1 MNIARVAS
9 APVSVVDSAEKLP
22 SYISNVS
29 ADGGDVA
36 LRESD
41 RAIVALLDIGERR
54 LIALWAGDQSQ
65 APTLRAAMQMAK
77 FKGYEVIESRPATRD
92 VVALCY
98 ESREAQIAEDELEDT
113 EATRLFDEILAAAVA
128 QGASDLHIVPMR
140 RHAVV
145 RARINGELYDQ
156 RMMTLRAAD
165 TMARAMY
172 SQADVDSRR
181 NQAGFNPDAYQDA
194 SITRRVVVNGRAE
207 ELKLRWAS
215 GPVWPD
221 SFDVVMRILNVGQA
235 SSFRDLEAL
244 GYAPAQREL
253 LLDAL
258 RQPSGVILLCGTTGA
273 GKSTTI
279 ASLAE
284 QWCVRHEGRRSLRTI
299 EQPPEYVISGG
310 RQMPV
315 SRSADASQPDS
326 GFHRALQ
333 SAMRMD
339 PDALYLGEIRDEVT
353 ADLMEQMVLT
363 GHKVFTT
370 VHAGS
375 VMAGVWRLE
384 GLGLSRERLAS
395 AGFINA
401 VVHQALVPIL
411 CDGCS
416 TPYSVAAV
424 GAERHAELLTD
435 VGADVLATARL
446 RGAGCEKCKNGL
458 IGRRAV
464 ASMLIP
470 DLEFCAHLRRGDD
483 VGAARYWRSGKQV
496 RHGAAQALSEVQ
508 QAVELIA
515 AGQLCPNDAERH
527 LGRLVQDDAQ

>member
-1 MNIARVAS
+1 MNTPLAA
-9 APVSVVDSAEKLP
+9 AAQPSVVDSAEKLP
-22 SYISNVS
+22 GFIGNVS
-29 ADGGDVA
+29 ADGGDVP

-41 RAIVALLDIGERR
+41 RAVVALLDIGEKR

-65 APTLRAAMQMAK
+65 QATLRAAMQLAK
-77 FKGYEVIESRPATRD
+77 FKGYQVIEVRPATRD

-98 ESREAQIAEDELEDT
+98 ESREAQAAEDELEDT

-140 RHAVV
+140 RHAMI
-145 RARINGELYDQ
+145 RARINGELFDQ
-156 RMMTLRAAD
+156 RMLTTRTAE

-194 SITRRVVVNGRAE
+194 SISRRVVVNNRTE

-235 SSFRDLEAL
+235 SNFRNLQAL
-244 GYAPAQREL
+244 GYTKAQQEL
-253 LLDAL
+253 LVDAL

-284 QWCVRHEGRRSLRTI
+284 QWVERHDGRRSLRTI
-299 EQPPEYVISGG
+299 EQPPEYVIAGA

-315 SRSADASQPDS
+315 SRAADAAQADS

-370 VHAGS
+370 VHALS
-375 VMAGVWRLE
+375 VMAGMWRLE
-384 GLGLSRERLAS
+384 GLGISRERLAGE
-395 AGFINA
+395 GFINA
-401 VVHQALVPIL
+401 VIHQSLVPVL
-411 CDGCS
+411 CPHCS
-416 TPYSVAAV
+416 APYSADAV
-424 GAERHAELLTD
+424 SPARHAELLVD
-435 VGADVLATARL
+435 LGEDVLATARL
-446 RGAGCEKCKNGL
+446 RGQGCDHCHGGL

-470 DLEFCAHLRRGDD
+470 DLEFCSHLRRGDD
-483 VGAARYWRSGKQV
+483 VAATRYWRSGKQA
-496 RHGAAQALSEVQ
+496 RHGAAQALGEIQ
-508 QAVELIA
+508 QAIDLIA
-515 AGQLCPNDAERH
+515 AGQLCPNDAERA
-527 LGRLVQDDAQ
+527 LGRLVRDDVQ